1 MAEHKI
7 KIKKMYYDAVL
18 SGEKTF
24 EIRKNDRDYKV
35 GDIIHF
41 VPIADNG
48 DMIIPHNP
56 KEYKITYVFHG
67 GEYGLENRYCVFGI
81 APAIEKKM
89 DDLISRSALMKD
101 IIKRFGCRPYIEVGN
116 KCEYVHNI
124 LDEQPTIEAVPVV
137 HGEWKECDWLAYDWN
152 GECVRYQ
159 KKAMKCSNCSNAFK
173 KELLWKHNFCPNC
186 GTKMEGGAE

>member
-56 KEYKITYVFHG
+56 NEYKITYIFHG
-67 GEYGLENRYCVFGI
+67 GEYGLENGYCVFGI
-81 APAIEKKM
+81 TPAIEKNM
-89 DDLISRSALMKD
+89 SDLISRSALMKD

-116 KCEYVHNI
+116 KCEYVHDI
-124 LDEQPTIEAVPVV
+124 LDNQPTIEAVPVV
-137 HGEWKECDWLAYDWN
+137 YGEWKEYEAPGSRGYHYCS
-152 GECVRYQ
+152 
-159 KKAMKCSNCSNAFK
+159 KCYYSAFK
-173 KELLWKHNFCPNC
+173 RDFCGRSIENLSNFCPNC

>member
-7 KIKKMYYDAVL
+7 KIRKMYYDAVL

-41 VPIADNG
+41 VLIADNG

-67 GEYGLENRYCVFGI
+67 GEYGLENGYCVFGI
-81 APAIEKKM
+81 TPAIEKNTS
-89 DDLISRSALMKD
+89 DLISRSALMKD

-116 KCEYVHNI
+116 KCEYVHDI
-124 LDEQPTIEAVPVV
+124 LNNQPTIEAVPVV
-137 HGEWKECDWLAYDWN
+137 HGEWIAVTHSRGGHE
-152 GECVRYQ
+152 
-159 KKAMKCSNCSNAFK
+159 CSNCHTYAPSYVSGREN
-173 KELLWKHNFCPNC
+173 LSNFCPNC
-186 GTKMEGGAE
+186 GADMKGSTE